1 MKVEISDAAKRDI
14 RRLDKPVARR
24 VLTRLSW
31 YADNISDLIPIP
43 MQGRWAG
50 FFKLRIGDY
59 RVLYEIIEEEN
70 LIFVIQVGHR
80 REIYR

>member
-1 MKVEISDAAKRDI
+1 MNVEISEAAKRDI

-24 VLTRLSW
+24 VIMRLSW
-31 YADNISDLIPIP
+31 FADNIDDLIPMP
-43 MQGRWAG
+43 MKGKWSG

-59 RVLYEIIEEEN
+59 RVLYEIIENEN